1 MKIIITGGAGFM
13 GSGAVRDLINAT
25 NSRTLILG
33 DRTYV
38 GNPEPFAQIVSS
50 DRFKFEH
57 VDICVRQELERVFAA
72 GKSVKTM
79 HLATESFVECSND
92 VDSNT
97 LPEPS
102 RQSWQSP
109 GDTAEKMFRFNL
121 ISTDEVYDKLHD
133 TVERFTVTMY
143 APSSLYSAS
152 KSSSDLRV

>member
-1 MKIIITGGAGFM
+1 MKIIITGGTGFI

-25 NSRTLILG
+25 NSRALILG

-38 GNPEPFAQIVSS
+38 GNPASFAQMASS
-50 DRFKFEH
+50 GRFKFEH
-57 VDICVRQELERVFAA
+57 VDICERQGLERVFAA

-97 LPEPS
+97 LPEAS
-102 RQSWQSP
+102 RQSWQSS
-109 GDTAEKMFRFNL
+109 GDTAEKMLRFNL
-121 ISTDEVYDKLHD
+121 ISTDEVYEKLHGTD
-133 TVERFTVTMY
+133 EQFTVIMY